1 MGLLSTPVK
10 VGVGLL
16 DEAVDRARDLMF
28 LHNTNANKLARQ
40 ESMGGFPMPS
50 IAVTQKDIPFE
61 GFGDIT
67 LVGKPDNFDPKSS
80 KLNQAFSADAYT
92 VRAPRP
98 LKIAKKGAGKAFDAK
113 YGSKLK
119 ELGVYSDE
127 IRSNLWDLES
137 KADARVDGYDNVI
150 RFFEDRASPLFL
162 DEKGIKH
169 IGGGSDL
176 DKRRWEQTQID
187 KAKSSGTHQEWVID
201 KIDEFLIPD
210 QWFVAG
216 SKDSPS
222 GRRKSVLKPYSA
234 DEVTKFMKKSAGRGG
249 EGGMS
254 TGSTGSLRAS
264 TTEQFKNLQGMR
276 DMKGNLVSADDM
288 AEFKVT
294 TDSLLYDLQDAFK
307 SSYKYNADGIMY
319 RNEFNDFVKLSETKG
334 VKAAADEIGF
344 NPSKELVQE
353 LNEYKDMLRSGPTE
367 YFESKPKRVVDF
379 NEFAGAII
387 PKSTDKQTRGLL
399 KRYGIRAEE
408 YTDEASKIAARN
420 KFKSEMFSNPVA
432 TAAAG
437 LGGLLAISASDDS
450 EAGVVNTSVRIAK
463 EILNLRAQGRASEV
477 TDEMMDAADPQYMFN
492 NTPLPMDEASR
503 LSRANAAGAS
513 TDMYHMTDKGFNAFA
528 NPSRSGMQGKG
539 VYASS
544 SPESGMDVPRGLGD
558 LINKKDGLFVE
569 GTNTMPLRFTGES
582 FDESI
587 QRLDP
592 FSDEGTAVLKRF
604 GLKPNKTY
612 SKIKG
617 AEDGR
622 DISEQLYDS
631 ASRQA
636 TKKHGNQRTSEW
648 INELKSSLNSR
659 LKKAGYASTED
670 SYTGNKMAFNPE
682 NVRSKFARFDPQFS
696 NLKNLS
702 ASNPVAT
709 TSAGLLA
716 NVTGQPSNLSS
727 YMQGNTDAY
736 LTSAER
742 QYLQNK
748 QTFESNFSDDTGWDR
763 ADILPFRVNEQT
775 GDVEFATPEMIKGLL
790 SGIYDI
796 GQSKNTKINNPASLL
811 ELI

>member
-1 MGLLSTPVK
+1 MGLLSTPLSVGNK
-10 VGVGLL
+10 VVRGLL
-16 DEAVDRARDLMF
+16 DEVIELYKTEPLAARKMAKRGGILDEIDSQIPRPKGDVSNAAALRAEGNAQRVNDADYKGQHSAPMSGDNAPLHDLSQVYPEDIYGSKG
-28 LHNTNANKLARQ
+28 LQYYGTGDNAIDS
-40 ESMGGFPMPS
+40 ESM
-50 IAVTQKDIPFE
+50 DI
-61 GFGDIT
+61 INS
-67 LVGKPDNFDPKSS
+67 LKGKPDQTVTMYRSVPSDAGDVDINAGDWVSLSESYVKQHGESALNGDYKIISKKVPASQLFTNGDSINEFGFDPSS
-80 KLNQAFSADAYT
+80 KGLLMDKPSRMARAKEQGFDTDKKVYHGTADDFD
-92 VRAPRP
+92 
-98 LKIAKKGAGKAFDAK
+98 AFDPDRSIGTQFWSTTNKAEIESGDVGAQGSGVIKEMYHRIKNPAGWEEYDKFGIDELIREGYDGLKLPDGKGDYTYVAFDPSQYRSVDAAFDPAK
-113 YGSKLK
+113 TS
-119 ELGVYSDE
+119 S
-127 IRSNLWDLES
+127 SNLL
-137 KADARVDGYDNVI
+137 A
-150 RFFEDRASPLFL
+150 
-162 DEKGIKH
+162 
-169 IGGGSDL
+169 
-176 DKRRWEQTQID
+176 
-187 KAKSSGTHQEWVID
+187 
-201 KIDEFLIPD
+201 
-210 QWFVAG
+210 
-216 SKDSPS
+216 
-222 GRRKSVLKPYSA
+222 
-234 DEVTKFMKKSAGRGG
+234 
-249 EGGMS
+249 
-254 TGSTGSLRAS
+254 
-264 TTEQFKNLQGMR
+264 
-276 DMKGNLVSADDM
+276 
-288 AEFKVT
+288 
-294 TDSLLYDLQDAFK
+294 
-307 SSYKYNADGIMY
+307 
-319 RNEFNDFVKLSETKG
+319 
-334 VKAAADEIGF
+334 
-344 NPSKELVQE
+344 
-353 LNEYKDMLRSGPTE
+353 
-367 YFESKPKRVVDF
+367 
-379 NEFAGAII
+379 
-387 PKSTDKQTRGLL
+387 
-399 KRYGIRAEE
+399 
-408 YTDEASKIAARN
+408 
-420 KFKSEMFSNPVA
+420 SNPVA
-432 TAAAG
+432 TTAAG
-437 LGGLLAISASDDS
+437 AGGLLAMTGSEDS
-450 EAGVVNTSVRIAK
+450 EAGVVSSSVKIAK

-477 TDEMMDAADPQYMFN
+477 TNEMMDAADPQYMFN

-544 SPESGMDVPRGLGD
+544 SPEEGMDVPKGLSD
-558 LINKKDGLFVE
+558 LVDKNNLFVR

-604 GLKPNKTY
+604 GLKPNKYY

-617 AEDGR
+617 AEEGS
-622 DISEQLYDS
+622 DISEQLYDL

-636 TKKHGNQRTSEW
+636 TKKHGNQITSEW
-648 INELKSSLNSR
+648 IEELKSSLNSR

-748 QTFESNFSDDTGWDR
+748 QSFESNFSDDTGWDR

>member
-1 MGLLSTPVK
+1 MGLLSTPLSASVRFAIDMAK
-10 VGVGLL
+10 EILNLRAQGRASEVT
-16 DEAVDRARDLMF
+16 DEMMKYADPQYLFNNTPLPMDTANRLNRA
-28 LHNTNANKLARQ
+28 
-40 ESMGGFPMPS
+40 EVGGFDTKVP
-50 IAVTQKDIPFE
+50 
-61 GFGDIT
+61 
-67 LVGKPDNFDPKSS
+67 LYH
-80 KLNQAFSADAYT
+80 SADKEIESINPNFKASFGGEKGAFYTTTNPDVANTYDGNMMQQFYGKTPEDALIVDAHNRGFAELDKETVTSQGILGEVVPQQFDKWSAGNRSIGRPEVIHTDMVSAGYPSDTTVFNRVKDEGSYNRIDPEDEFYDGTPST
-92 VRAPRP
+92 VRA
-98 LKIAKKGAGKAFDAK
+98 
-113 YGSKLK
+113 
-119 ELGVYSDE
+119 
-127 IRSNLWDLES
+127 
-137 KADARVDGYDNVI
+137 
-150 RFFEDRASPLFL
+150 
-162 DEKGIKH
+162 
-169 IGGGSDL
+169 
-176 DKRRWEQTQID
+176 
-187 KAKSSGTHQEWVID
+187 
-201 KIDEFLIPD
+201 D
-210 QWFVAG
+210 Q
-216 SKDSPS
+216 
-222 GRRKSVLKPYSA
+222 
-234 DEVTKFMKKSAGRGG
+234 
-249 EGGMS
+249 
-254 TGSTGSLRAS
+254 
-264 TTEQFKNLQGMR
+264 
-276 DMKGNLVSADDM
+276 
-288 AEFKVT
+288 
-294 TDSLLYDLQDAFK
+294 
-307 SSYKYNADGIMY
+307 NAT
-319 RNEFNDFVKLSETKG
+319 N
-334 VKAAADEIGF
+334 
-344 NPSKELVQE
+344 
-353 LNEYKDMLRSGPTE
+353 LRSTSARFDP
-367 YFESKPKRVVDF
+367 
-379 NEFAGAII
+379 EFSHLSNTLASNPIATTAAGA
-387 PKSTDKQTRGLL
+387 
-399 KRYGIRAEE
+399 
-408 YTDEASKIAARN
+408 
-420 KFKSEMFSNPVA
+420 
-432 TAAAG
+432 
-437 LGGLLAISASDDS
+437 GGLLAMTGSEDS
-450 EAGVVNTSVRIAK
+450 EAGVVSSANKAVRGLLNMDKSSRMARAKKQGFDTDKKVYHGTADDFDAFDPDRSIGTQFWSTTNKAEIESGDVGAQGSGVIKEMYHRIKNPAGWEEYDKFGIDELIREGYDGLKLPDGKGDYTYVAFDPSQYRSVDAAFDPAKTSSSNLLASNPVATTAAGAGGLLAMTGSEDSEAGVVSSSVKIAK

-477 TDEMMDAADPQYMFN
+477 TNEMMDAADPQYMFN

-513 TDMYHMTDKGFNAFA
+513 TDMYHMTDKRFNAFA

-558 LINKKDGLFVE
+558 LINKKEGLFVE

-604 GLKPNKTY
+604 GLKPNKYY

-617 AEDGR
+617 AEEGS
-622 DISEQLYDS
+622 DISEQLYDL

-636 TKKHGNQRTSEW
+636 TKKHGNQITSEW
-648 INELKSSLNSR
+648 IEELKSSLNSR
-659 LKKAGYASTED
+659 LKKAGYSSTED
-670 SYTGNKMAFNPE
+670 SYTSNKMAFNPE

-748 QTFESNFSDDTGWDR
+748 QSFESNFSDDTGWDR